1 MMEMEDTGVSIDE
14 MVYSTVGNVCTATV
28 ISLHLLFN
36 TATTQEILLL
46 EIEKQE
52 GTPSSWPSSLLWPSL
67 WPLLWNTWLGEEM
80 GPWPP

>member
-1 MMEMEDTGVSIDE
+1 MEDNGVSIDE
-14 MVYSTVGNVCTATV
+14 MLVYSTVDNLFTATV

-52 GTPSSWPSSLLWPSL
+52 RTPSSWPSSLLWPSL